1 MITDNYNAF
10 LDSAEEVCL
19 NLEKRIEN
27 LNKPQRKKLCKVI
40 EVSGIYS
47 LEYEIQ
53 DILNKGYNIEHM
65 MINEIETYNHQ
76 KRLIVTLILNEN
88 SF

>member
-1 MITDNYNAF
+1 MDCRYDAF
-10 LDSAEEVCL
+10 LDSAEEICM

-27 LNKPQRKKLCKVI
+27 LNKSKKRTKICKVV

-53 DILNKGYNIEHM
+53 NFLDEGYNIEHM
-65 MINEIETYNHQ
+65 MINEVELYNHQ
-76 KRLIVTLILNEN
+76 KKFIVTLILNEN
-88 SF
+88 SL